1 MRFQIA
7 FATFLLSVTLY
18 GQNDYSLDFSGSNI
32 ELPTDLISDLNGFTF
47 SAYFFADPTQD
58 GYSNIVQQD
67 PGVDASFF
75 IRYENNLSD
84 FIYSF
89 KCGSNTY
96 LSIAAS
102 SGSFSIPSINTWHHV
117 AITYD
122 GITSTAYLDGVIV
135 GYEIVTGSLS
145 YFHSV
150 PMYIGNWQM
159 QEDFNGNI
167 DEVHIWNSALSQEQI
182 QQYMNC
188 PPTGN
193 EPGLVGY
200 WNFEEGS
207 GTTAFDQTANGND
220 GTINGATWSTDVPEQ
235 NCQSDCTDSVAC
247 NFNPDATEDDGSCDY
262 TCCPG
267 PGCCGVGMNWNS
279 EIGECEITNPTDS
292 NLDGCTDLN
301 DLMNLLGAYGICGQA
316 EFAACGDLVSHEG
329 YGYSTVQIGEQ
340 CWFSE
345 NCRYLPSVSP
355 SSEGSDTDPYYY
367 VYDYEGTDVAAAQA
381 TTNYETYGVLY
392 NWPAVMTEGICPS
405 GWHIPSDGEFTEL
418 TDFLGGESVA
428 GGKMKEAGYDH
439 WNSPNTGATNSSGWT
454 GLPGGLLILYAVF
467 GNDGYSGSWWS
478 SSSESGSGPWTHS
491 LNEDDDNV
499 YRQNPIGF
507 NGFSARC
514 VRD

>member
-1 MRFQIA
+1 MRLLVTF
-7 FATFLLSVTLY
+7 FAFLLSAALY
-18 GQNDYSLDFSGSNI
+18 GQNDYSLDFSNSNI
-32 ELPTDLISDLNGFTF
+32 ELPSDLLSDLNGFTF

-58 GYSNIVQQD
+58 DYSNIVQQD
-67 PGVDASFF
+67 PGVEASFY

-122 GITSTAYLDGVIV
+122 GITATAYLDGVIV
-135 GYEIVTGSLS
+135 GYETVTGSLS

-188 PPTGN
+188 PPSGD
-193 EPGLVGY
+193 EEGLVGY

-207 GTTAFDQTANGND
+207 GTTAFDQTSNGND
-220 GTINGATWSTDVPEQ
+220 GTINGATYSTDVPEL
-235 NCQSDCTDSVAC
+235 NCVGCIDPVAC
-247 NFNPDATEDDGSCDY
+247 NYNPYPLEDDGSCDY
-262 TCCPG
+262 SCCPG

-279 EIGECEITNPTDS
+279 EIGECEITNSTDS

-301 DLMNLLGAYGICGQA
+301 DLMDLLGAYGICVEP
-316 EFAACGDLVSHEG
+316 EFTDCGDLINHEG
-329 YGYSTVQIGEQ
+329 YDYSPVQIGEQ

-345 NCRYLPSVSP
+345 NCRYLPEVSP
-355 SSEGSDTDPYYY
+355 SSEGSETDPYYY
-367 VYDYEGTDVAAAQA
+367 VYGYEGTDIEAAKS
-381 TTNYETYGVLY
+381 TSNYETYGVLY
-392 NWPAVMTEGICPS
+392 NWPAVMTEGVCPS
-405 GWHIPSDGEFTEL
+405 GWHIPTDGEFTEL
-418 TDFLGGESVA
+418 SDFLGGIIIA

-454 GLPGGLLILYAVF
+454 GLPGGYCGYGIF
-467 GNDGYSGSWWS
+467 GNTGNLGYWWS
-478 SSSESGSGPWTHS
+478 TSEIDSYSWLYDLHF
-491 LNEDDDNV
+491 NAV
-499 YRQNPIGF
+499 YFHGIQIDRSVGI
-507 NGFSARC
+507 SARC
-514 VRD
+514 LRD